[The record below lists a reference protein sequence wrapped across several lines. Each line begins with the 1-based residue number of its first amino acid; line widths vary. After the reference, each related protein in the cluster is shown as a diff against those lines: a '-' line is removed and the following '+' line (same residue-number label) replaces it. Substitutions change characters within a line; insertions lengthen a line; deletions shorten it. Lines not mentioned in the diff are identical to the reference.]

1 MMDISGL
8 IIEILAAAWHVLEDS
23 AVFLLFGFLL
33 AGVIKVA
40 MPMGFVERGLGGRS
54 VRSVLRAALIGIPLP
69 LCSCS
74 VVPTA
79 IALRKEGAGK
89 GATSAFLVSTPETG
103 VDSISISYAL
113 LDPVMTVF
121 RPVAAFITA
130 FVAGVMEIV
139 AGKETEIPNGVS
151 ACEDGCCSDECQTGE
166 KPSNGR
172 KAYEGLRYAYVELM
186 DDLAGWMVIGF
197 LVSGVIMVAIPDG
210 FFAGTLNGGLPAM
223 LVMLIAGIPMYIC
236 ATSSTPIAAAMILKG
251 LSPGAALVFLLAGP
265 ATNIGTIMLL
275 RKFMG
280 ARSVW
285 IYLASIAVT
294 SIALGFTLDGL
305 YMWLSVDPHTV
316 MGKAAEIFPE
326 SVERFAAVV
335 FALLAARSVM
345 AVNLAPA
352 LARLHHAKQE

>member
-1 MMDISGL
+1 MDVTGL
-8 IIEILAAAWHVLEDS
+8 TLEILAAAWHVLEDS
-23 AVFLLFGFLL
+23 SVFLLFGFLL

-54 VRSVLRAALIGIPLP
+54 VRSVLRAALIGVPLP

-103 VDSISISYAL
+103 VDSISVSYAL

-121 RPVAAFITA
+121 RPFAAFITA
-130 FVAGVMEIV
+130 VVAGVMEIA
-139 AGKETEIPNGVS
+139 AGKETDMPNDAL
-151 ACEDGCCSDECQTGE
+151 ACEDECCSNECGTGRE
-166 KPSNGR
+166 PANGQR
-172 KAYEGLRYAYVELM
+172 VFDGLRYAYVELM

-197 LVSGVIMVAIPDG
+197 LASGVIMVAIPDG
-210 FFAGTLNGGLPAM
+210 FFTGALSGGLPAM
-223 LVMLIAGIPMYIC
+223 LLMLIVGVPMYIC

-285 IYLASIAVT
+285 IYLASIAIT
-294 SIALGFTLDGL
+294 SIALGYSLDGL
-305 YMWLSVDPHTV
+305 YQWFSIDPHTV

-326 SVERFAAVV
+326 SAERAAAVV
-335 FALLAARSVM
+335 FAVLAARSVA

-352 LARLHHAKQE
+352 LARLSHSRQE